1 MLDED
6 RDPGETLRDAQR
18 DGVWILIP
26 DKSLPERWA
35 DRAVSLALVRLLPEE
50 SERLLATG
58 ETGPSL
64 HPEEEQLARL
74 AARGMGAED
83 IARTL
88 HMTPRS
94 VYRRLARLRKRF
106 GATSRAELAAVLAK
120 HGF

>member
-1 MLDED
+1 VLSDHEQK
-6 RDPGETLRDAQR
+6 EALRDAQR

-26 DKSLPERWA
+26 QNSLPERWS

-64 HPEEEQLARL
+64 QPEEEQLARL
-74 AARGMGAED
+74 AARGMGADE

-106 GATSRAELAAVLAK
+106 GAATRAELAAVLAK